1 MEIILIGMMG
11 CGKSTIGKSLSKEL
25 GLEFLDS
32 DKMIENKYQTTI
44 YNLFKDEG
52 EKKFRKYE
60 RELLEYDINNKT
72 NFILSTGGGMPINN
86 LKLFRK
92 LGKTIYL
99 KTLPN
104 VLLDRIKNQNNHR
117 PLYKDDEDFISLLK
131 LREKSYSEADYI
143 INCNNKTIEQI
154 IEEIKEVLD

>member
-25 GLEFLDS
+25 DLEFLDS

-104 VLLDRIKNQNNHR
+104 ILLDRIKNQNNHR
-117 PLYKDDEDFISLLK
+117 PLYKDDEDFISLFK

>member
-1 MEIILIGMMG
+1 M
-11 CGKSTIGKSLSKEL
+11 KSLAKEL
-25 GLEFLDS
+25 DLEFLDS

-72 NFILSTGGGMPINN
+72 NFILSTGGGMPIKN

-104 VLLDRIKNQNNHR
+104 ILLDRIKNQNNHR
-117 PLYKDDEDFISLLK
+117 PLYKDEEDFISLLK

>member
-25 GLEFLDS
+25 DLEFLDS

-86 LKLFRK
+86 LNLFKK

-131 LREKSYSEADYI
+131 LREKSYSKADYI

>member
-52 EKKFRKYE
+52 EKKFREYE

-86 LKLFRK
+86 FNLFKK
-92 LGKTIYL
+92 LGKIIYL

-117 PLYKDDEDFISLLK
+117 PLYKNDEDFISLLK
-131 LREKSYSEADYI
+131 LRETSYSKADHI

>member
-25 GLEFLDS
+25 DLEFLDS

-99 KTLPN
+99 KTLPT
-104 VLLDRIKNQNNHR
+104 VLLDRIKNQNNNR